1 MNAANTMDDGTAEN
15 GEHNGYMATALM
27 ANAPGCS
34 RRMPPRGRTGRD
46 DIGEPNLPQRGN

>member
-46 DIGEPNLPQRGN
+46 DIGELNLPQRGN